1 MGAALAVLRQHR
13 RLAVPEGLLPW
24 IVGAFVLAVLLP
36 NLNTGWHIV
45 GLPLFEVACAG
56 LIAAAASGSSLT
68 TALLW
73 RPLVF
78 LGKISYS
85 LYLWHFMLLWAFTP
99 RYAMIALPIAV
110 ACAWLSYRFVE
121 QPFRRRRAKPT
132 GEPIESVPEPVAA
145 SVIA

>member
-1 MGAALAVLRQHR
+1 
-13 RLAVPEGLLPW
+13 
-24 IVGAFVLAVLLP
+24 
-36 NLNTGWHIV
+36 
-45 GLPLFEVACAG
+45 
-56 LIAAAASGSSLT
+56 
-68 TALLW
+68 LW